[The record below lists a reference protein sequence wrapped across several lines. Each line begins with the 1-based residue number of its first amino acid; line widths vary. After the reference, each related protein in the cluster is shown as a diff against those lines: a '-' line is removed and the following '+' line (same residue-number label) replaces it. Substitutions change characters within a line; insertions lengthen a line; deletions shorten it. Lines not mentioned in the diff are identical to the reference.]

1 MNYKSKEYWIVITLL
16 ILTGIYVNI
25 LRYTRVTVH
34 EKIELSQI
42 ETDLSGWKVE
52 QAFAMD
58 ERTLN
63 ILKSDQEVWRRYVNG
78 DGMPI
83 GLFVAYFKDQK
94 YGAQIHSPIHCVPG
108 GGWKIIQQGNFAM
121 NVHCSP
127 ARELK
132 MNKMINSNGRYK
144 EIMLYWFWTRS
155 GIITSEYGLKID
167 LAKNALFRQPT
178 DAAFVRFNFPI
189 IDNDQTKTL
198 QIASDFIQQIFPSVQ
213 QALPFREW

>member
-1 MNYKSKEYWIVITLL
+1 MNFKSKQYWIVITLL
-16 ILTGIYVNI
+16 VLTGIYVNI

-34 EKIELSQI
+34 EQIVLSDIQ
-42 ETDLSGWKVE
+42 TDFSDWKVE
-52 QAFAMD
+52 QTFAMD
-58 ERTLN
+58 EKTLN
-63 ILKSDQEVWRRYVNG
+63 ILKSDQEVWRKYVSNEG
-78 DGMPI
+78 FTI
-83 GLFVAYFKDQK
+83 SLFVAYFKDQK

-108 GGWKIIQQGNFAM
+108 GGWKIIQRGKYSM
-121 NVHCSP
+121 EVHNSP

-155 GIITSEYGLKID
+155 GVITSEYGLKID
-167 LAKNALFRQPT
+167 LAKNALFRKPT

-198 QIASDFIQQIFPSVQ
+198 QIASAFIQQIFPSVQ
-213 QALPFREW
+213 QVLPFGEW